1 MCSTE
6 ELQMKAGTIQEQ
18 VDLIREVF
26 TYTHRFAGKTFVFHI
41 DNKVI
46 DTPLFTPL
54 MKDLVLLH
62 QAGINV
68 VLIPGARQRIDEVLT
83 QYGLGWERIGG
94 IRVATPEQMPFIKMA
109 AFDVVNRLLTTLS
122 EHRTNAVVGNW
133 VRARAIGVQNGVDY
147 HHAGHVERVQLD
159 LLRNVLEDR
168 LVPIFPCIGW
178 SGAGQPHNISSREL
192 ATSIA
197 MSLAA
202 DKLFFITSTPG
213 IEAGAYS
220 LPDGVDTGRT
230 GRISR
235 MDVNQAKAFLDA
247 NLPADGETDYTD
259 YELVELA
266 HKAAE
271 QSVNRVHILDGTVEG
286 AVLMEIFS
294 TLGVGTMVHANE
306 YQSIRPMRPGD
317 TADVHRLM
325 LPLSHRGILV
335 ERSEEQIAR
344 QYEDY
349 VVHETDGT
357 IHGCGALHRYHDG
370 SAEIA
375 GIAVDRAFEHLGI
388 GLKIVSYLVDRA
400 RSLGL
405 SRVFVLTTQ
414 TSDWFERLG
423 FKKAPVHE
431 LPEEKRKV
439 YDSARNSR
447 VLMLHL

>member
-1 MCSTE
+1 
-6 ELQMKAGTIQEQ
+6 MKAGTIQEQ

-62 QAGINV
+62 QAGIHV
-68 VLIPGARQRIDEVLT
+68 VLVPGARQRIDEVLT
-83 QYGLGWERIGG
+83 QYGLGWERIRGVR
-94 IRVATPEQMPFIKMA
+94 IATPEQMPFIKMA
-109 AFDVVNRLLTTLS
+109 AFDVANRLLTTLS
-122 EHRTNAVVGNW
+122 EHRTNAVLGNW
-133 VRARAIGVQNGVDY
+133 VRARAIGVDGGVDFQ
-147 HHAGHVERVQLD
+147 HAGHVERVQLD
-159 LLRNVLEDR
+159 LLRTVLEDG

-178 SGAGQPHNISSREL
+178 SGSGQPYNISSREL
-192 ATSIA
+192 ATSIS

-202 DKLFFITSTPG
+202 DKLFFVTSTAG
-213 IEAGAYS
+213 IDAGAYT
-220 LPDGVDTGRT
+220 LPEGVDRGRS

-235 MDVNQAKAFLDA
+235 MDVSQAKDFLEKNA
-247 NLPADGETDYTD
+247 PADGKTDYTD

-325 LPLSHRGILV
+325 LPLAHRGVLV
-335 ERSEEQIAR
+335 DRSQEQIAS
-344 QYEDY
+344 QYEDF

-388 GLKIVSYLVDRA
+388 GLKIVSYLVERA

-405 SRVFVLTTQ
+405 NRVFVLTTQ

-423 FKKAPVHE
+423 FKKSPVDR
-431 LPEEKRKV
+431 LPEEKRAA
-439 YDSARNSR
+439 YDATRNSR
-447 VLMLHL
+447 VLMLDL

>member
-1 MCSTE
+1 
-6 ELQMKAGTIQEQ
+6 MKAGTIQDQ

-46 DTPLFTPL
+46 DTPLFAPL
-54 MKDLVLLH
+54 VKDLVLLH
-62 QAGINV
+62 QAGIHV
-68 VLIPGARQRIDEVLT
+68 VLVPGARQRIDQVLT
-83 QYGLGWERIGG
+83 QYDLGWERIRGV
-94 IRVATPEQMPFIKMA
+94 RVATPEQMPFIKMA
-109 AFDVVNRLLTTLS
+109 AFDVANTLLTTLS
-122 EHRTNAVVGNW
+122 EHRTNAVLGNW
-133 VRARAIGVQNGVDY
+133 VRARAIGVDGGVDFQ
-147 HHAGHVERVQLD
+147 HAGRVERVQLD
-159 LLRNVLEDR
+159 LLRTVLEDR
-168 LVPIFPCIGW
+168 LIPIFPCIGW
-178 SGAGQPHNISSREL
+178 SGSGQPYNISSREL
-192 ATSIA
+192 ATSIS

-202 DKLFFITSTPG
+202 DKLFFVTSTPG
-213 IEAGAYS
+213 IDAGAYT
-220 LPDGVDTGRT
+220 LPEGVDTGRS

-235 MDVNQAKAFLDA
+235 MDVNQAKSFLEE
-247 NLPADGETDYTD
+247 NFPADGETDYTE
-259 YELVELA
+259 YELVALA

-325 LPLSHRGILV
+325 LPLAHRGVLV
-335 ERSEEQIAR
+335 DRSQEQIASR
-344 QYEDY
+344 YEDY

-357 IHGCGALHRYHDG
+357 IHGCGALHQYHDG

-388 GLKIVSYLVDRA
+388 GLKIVSYLVERA
-400 RSLGL
+400 RTLGVN
-405 SRVFVLTTQ
+405 RVFVLTTQ

-423 FKKAPVHE
+423 FKKSPVDR
-431 LPEEKRKV
+431 LPEEKRAV
-439 YDSARNSR
+439 YDSTRNSR
-447 VLMLHL
+447 VLMLDI